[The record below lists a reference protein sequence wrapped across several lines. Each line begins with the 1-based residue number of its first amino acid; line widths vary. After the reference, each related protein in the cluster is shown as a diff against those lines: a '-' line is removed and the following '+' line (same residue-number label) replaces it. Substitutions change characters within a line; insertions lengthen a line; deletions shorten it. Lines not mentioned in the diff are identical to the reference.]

1 MAMGRAPTA
10 TRRSAGGLHAQH
22 LDNLHLAQGRRLR
35 RVVTLKELGTHK
47 DKELSDMALFRYKR
61 LSVQPVQPGE
71 WEFILGLEDE
81 PSENGV
87 EGS

>member
-1 MAMGRAPTA
+1 M
-10 TRRSAGGLHAQH
+10 LHAKH
-22 LDNLHLAQGRRLR
+22 LPAPDAVQGRRLR

-81 PSENGV
+81 PSEGGAG
-87 EGS
+87 EG